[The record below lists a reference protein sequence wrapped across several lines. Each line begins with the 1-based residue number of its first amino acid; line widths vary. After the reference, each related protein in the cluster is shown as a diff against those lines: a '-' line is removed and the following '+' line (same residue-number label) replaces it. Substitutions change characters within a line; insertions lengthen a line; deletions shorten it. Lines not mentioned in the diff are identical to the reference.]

1 MRRYLLRK
9 ILWSVPL
16 LVAALSSLWLLV
28 ELRPGDAC
36 DAFVTE
42 EMDATTQALVRA
54 RMGCDL
60 PAFSRYLSQVGRA
73 LAFDFGLSTTES
85 RPVLDLVAEAVPSTL
100 LLTGTAWLLGSA
112 LGVALG
118 VFQARSPRADA
129 ALTTASLVFLAVPG
143 FALALALQ
151 LLFSLW
157 WPILP
162 TSGMVDAVTGR
173 FGARHLVLPV
183 LSLALPLAAAE
194 ARFARASLREVL
206 GQDFIR
212 TARAK
217 GLSERRVM
225 LRHAL
230 PNALLPMLALWS
242 LHLPALFSGSVLVES
257 IFGWPGMGRLILAAV
272 LQQDV
277 PILLACFYVYTV
289 LVVLGG
295 ILADAL
301 AAWCDPR
308 IRLA

>member
-1 MRRYLLRK
+1 MAK
-9 ILWSVPL
+9 ILWSIPL
-16 LVAALSSLWLLV
+16 LVAALSLVWILV

-42 EMDATTQALVRA
+42 EMDATTRALTRVRV
-54 RMGCDL
+54 GCDL
-60 PAFSRYLSQVGRA
+60 PAFSRYISQIGRT
-73 LAFDFGLSTTES
+73 LMLDFGTSTTES
-85 RPVLDLVAEAVPSTL
+85 RPVAELLSEAIPNTL
-100 LLTGTAWLLGSA
+100 LLTVSAWLCGTL

-118 VFQARSPRADA
+118 VFQSRSPRVDP
-129 ALTTASLVFLAVPG
+129 ALTTASLAFLAVPG
-143 FALALALQ
+143 FALALGLQ
-151 LLFSLW
+151 LIFSLW

-162 TSGMVDAVTGR
+162 TSGMGDAITGA
-173 FGARHLVLPV
+173 FGVRHLVLPA
-183 LSLALPLAAAE
+183 LALALPLAAAD
-194 ARFARASLREVL
+194 ARFVRSSMREVL
-206 GQDFIR
+206 GQDFVR

-217 GLSERRVM
+217 GLSERRVI

-230 PNALLPMLALWS
+230 PNALLPLVGLWS
-242 LHLPALFSGSVLVES
+242 LHLPALFSGSVIVES

-272 LQQDV
+272 FQQDV

-295 ILADAL
+295 IVADAL